1 MPVNDLLL
9 EVKGL
14 KKYYPV
20 KKGIL
25 KKTVGYVKAVDG
37 VDFSIRHGETFGLV
51 GESGCGKTTI
61 GKSVLRL
68 TEATD
73 GQIIFDCIDI
83 LKLEKEEL
91 RKTRRH
97 MQIIFQD
104 PYGSLNPRM
113 MVSELIGEP
122 MIKHGINTGEEN
134 TKRVKDLMEIVGL
147 NTKHMKRYP
156 HEFSGGQRQR
166 IGVARALSLNPKL
179 IVCDEPVSAL
189 DVSIQSQILNLLEDL
204 QKQFGIAYL
213 FIAHGMAVVK
223 HVSSRVG
230 VMYLGKIVEIAKTDE
245 IFDNCHH
252 PYTRALMSAIPIPD
266 IAAKRDRIILQGEVP
281 NPLNPPSGCRF
292 HPRCPMAMGICGE
305 EEPLLKG
312 ITGDHM
318 VACHLTVC

>member
-113 MVSELIGEP
+113 MV
-122 MIKHGINTGEEN
+122 NTITITN
-134 TKRVKDLMEIVGL
+134 
-147 NTKHMKRYP
+147 
-156 HEFSGGQRQR
+156 EFKNHPR
-166 IGVARALSLNPKL
+166 IFTVVPPFA
-179 IVCDEPVSAL
+179 DVSANMV
-189 DVSIQSQILNLLEDL
+189 VSLI
-204 QKQFGIAYL
+204 
-213 FIAHGMAVVK
+213 
-223 HVSSRVG
+223 
-230 VMYLGKIVEIAKTDE
+230 
-245 IFDNCHH
+245 
-252 PYTRALMSAIPIPD
+252 
-266 IAAKRDRIILQGEVP
+266 
-281 NPLNPPSGCRF
+281 
-292 HPRCPMAMGICGE
+292 
-305 EEPLLKG
+305 
-312 ITGDHM
+312 
-318 VACHLTVC
+318 